1 MFARP
6 EKNVS
11 LCPELYGLFT
21 LGPPFPLETIWP
33 EFCCIEGEEGKT
45 MPFNEPRIDPTTPTG
60 EFEFKIRGLLSDQ
73 VRRERRHSLK
83 KLLGLVEKNII
94 VDVLY
99 KVNGN
104 QRAAGRI
111 LGLKSTTLSAKLK
124 RYGIQ
129 IIRRFGAHY

>member
-1 MFARP
+1 M
-6 EKNVS
+6 
-11 LCPELYGLFT
+11 T
-21 LGPPFPLETIWP
+21 
-33 EFCCIEGEEGKT
+33 
-45 MPFNEPRIDPTTPTG
+45 FNEPRIDPSTPTG
-60 EFEFKIRGLLSDQ
+60 EFEFKIRGLLADQ

-99 KVNGN
+99 RVNGN

-129 IIRRFGAHY
+129 VIRRFGTHY